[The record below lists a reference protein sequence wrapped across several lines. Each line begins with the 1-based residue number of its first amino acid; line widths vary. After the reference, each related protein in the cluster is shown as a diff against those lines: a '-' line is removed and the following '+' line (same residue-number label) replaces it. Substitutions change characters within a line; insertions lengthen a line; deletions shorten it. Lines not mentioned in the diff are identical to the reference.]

1 MNVELTSRSAAIIAR
16 EQDEHGAIS
25 PEQLIEQA
33 LEAYVVAAPSWFG
46 ADSEARHRLVLEGLE
61 DVRQGKLH
69 SAEDV
74 LRDLDQIVNR
84 D

>member
-16 EQDEHGAIS
+16 EQREHGDIS

-33 LEAYVVAAPSWFG
+33 LEAYVVNEPSWFH
-46 ADSEARHRLVLEGLE
+46 ANSEARHRLVLEGLE
-61 DVRQGKLH
+61 DVRQGRLY
-69 SAEDV
+69 SADDV
-74 LRDLDQIVNR
+74 LRDLGRIADN

>member
-16 EQDEHGAIS
+16 EQSEHGAIS

-33 LEAYVVAAPSWFG
+33 LEAYIVNEPLWFH

-61 DVRQGKLH
+61 DARHGGLY
-69 SAEDV
+69 SADDV
-74 LRDLDQIVNR
+74 LRDLNR
-84 D
+84 IADND